1 MKILVIS
8 DRPDNT
14 NTLKGWLTKAMK
26 PQPVITRCDTVSA
39 KNKLMTD
46 KPSVVLLDCGSVT
59 IKDPADYI
67 TKLCPKYYVPII
79 AISDNDVDKVP
90 LLKAGV
96 MDIIIRKAGSERDG
110 AKFLQQLVASI
121 KNTYHTVN
129 DNMIKRSPSACSKVI
144 AIGGSTGSTSSLPV
158 ILREL
163 TPDCPPIVCVLHMP
177 EGYTKLYAHQLNSS
191 LLLDVREALS
201 GIYLKNGMVII
212 AAGGHHLRVFRDKGG
227 YFITSEAGPK
237 VGGHCPSVNV
247 LFDSVAYCA
256 KKNAIGIIL
265 TGMGE
270 DGKRGMLNMHAM
282 GAYNIAEDETTA
294 IVYGMPKAAYEAGAV
309 NLKCP
314 LHEIAKNIKRL
325 K

>member
-8 DRPDNT
+8 DRIDKT
-14 NTLKGWLTKAMK
+14 NSLKHWLCELIK
-26 PQPVITRCDTVSA
+26 PNPTVTRVDTVSA
-39 KNKLMTD
+39 KNKLMID
-46 KPSVVLLDCGSVT
+46 KPSLVLLDCASIKNHAEYVT
-59 IKDPADYI
+59 G
-67 TKLCPKYYVPII
+67 LCPKYYVPII
-79 AISDNDVDKVP
+79 AISDENVDRIS

-96 MDIIIRKAGSERDG
+96 MDILILKAGNKTEGER
-110 AKFLQQLVASI
+110 FTRQLIASI

-129 DNMIKRSPSACSKVI
+129 DNMIKKAPTSVSKVI

-191 LLLDVREALS
+191 LLLDVQEAKS
-201 GIYLKNGMVII
+201 GTYLKNGQVII
-212 AAGGHHLRVFRDKGG
+212 AAGGHHLRVFRDKEG

-247 LFDSVAYCA
+247 LFDSVAYCV
-256 KKNAIGIIL
+256 KNNAIGIIL

-270 DGKRGMLNMHAM
+270 DGKRGMINMHNM